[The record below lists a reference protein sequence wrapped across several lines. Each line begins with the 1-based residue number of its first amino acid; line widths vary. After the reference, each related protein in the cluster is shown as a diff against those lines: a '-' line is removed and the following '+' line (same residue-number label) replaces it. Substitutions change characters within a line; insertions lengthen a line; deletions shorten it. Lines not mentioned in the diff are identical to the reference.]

1 MQYIIQYPNSK
12 LLSKNRSIIQYTKH
26 YPLPNYP
33 ASKVLSIIQSNIHYP
48 PHCPLFQALFNIP
61 NYPPK
66 PEHYLVYP
74 TLSIIQLSSIQGL
87 IHPISKPYSKHYP
100 LSKITS
106 NIYNQ
111 NPEHYLVSKAISNI
125 KSNIQILTHR
135 HPIYKTL
142 PNIQSLILFEIGY
155 FQTIVQFPTLF
166 HIQELSCTKPY
177 PISKASSYFPQT
189 IVHYPTHHPK
199 SMHKSV
205 SKHYTISTTLFLNII
220 QNPTKSQHPNITE

>member
-1 MQYIIQYPNSK
+1 M
-12 LLSKNRSIIQYTKH
+12 
-26 YPLPNYP
+26 
-33 ASKVLSIIQSNIHYP
+33 
-48 PHCPLFQALFNIP
+48 
-61 NYPPK
+61 
-66 PEHYLVYP
+66 
-74 TLSIIQLSSIQGL
+74 G
-87 IHPISKPYSKHYP
+87 HYP

-135 HPIYKTL
+135 HPTYKTL

-177 PISKASSYFPQT
+177 LISKASSYFPPNHCPLSST
-189 IVHYPTHHPK
+189 
-199 SMHKSV
+199 S
-205 SKHYTISTTLFLNII
+205 SKIHA
-220 QNPTKSQHPNITE
+220 

>member
-1 MQYIIQYPNSK
+1 M
-12 LLSKNRSIIQYTKH
+12 
-26 YPLPNYP
+26 
-33 ASKVLSIIQSNIHYP
+33 
-48 PHCPLFQALFNIP
+48 
-61 NYPPK
+61 
-66 PEHYLVYP
+66 
-74 TLSIIQLSSIQGL
+74 
-87 IHPISKPYSKHYP
+87 
-100 LSKITS
+100 
-106 NIYNQ
+106 YNQ

-189 IVHYPTHHPK
+189 IFHYPTQLFALFHTESITPYLNVILYLQSIIHYPTYPE
-199 SMHKSV
+199 SRNSYQISAQTRSSVGFTHKVGTQQGPSA
-205 SKHYTISTTLFLNII
+205 KIGT
-220 QNPTKSQHPNITE
+220 